1 MESSTHR
8 GEGEREGVGLGIG
21 DGDGGAGSPSLPHGT
36 GTAFAHPLTR
46 RAWARSRFLHYAR
59 HLGWYALL
67 TVVLALL
74 QVTTGL
80 WPLTLG
86 LAVPTVLIVVPG
98 HWWNCRYASA
108 NARRARLIL
117 EHYPWQPCL
126 VEALPE
132 RNGAAEVDEAAESDG
147 AAEGD
152 GWPTFRLTDPAVPG
166 RTWRHG
172 VPGPGREGSSIRA
185 LVHPRA
191 LVAAVGSAGPVP
203 AWFAGDPR
211 FGGVLSPPGGG
222 QPVLL
227 RARGGRGLKGHDRQ
241 APLERDVLAIRAG
254 LLQYRDLPKRHPVR
268 QEWEAQEAVAVMR
281 GTPQAAP
288 PGPSAPPTATA
299 LQRSSGLR
307 IAVRAL
313 LGAVGAVCLALGVGL
328 LVGAA
333 LPDSGGIG
341 MRLMLAGSALVALS
355 VALLCLVGA
364 RAAGSVS
371 RRARWAWAWPVSTT
385 LFTAGVLASW
395 LGGLLD

>member
-1 MESSTHR
+1 MEPSTHR
-8 GEGEREGVGLGIG
+8 GEGEREGVGVG

-36 GTAFAHPLTR
+36 GAAFAHPLTR
-46 RAWARSRFLHYAR
+46 RAWTRSRSLHYAR
-59 HLGWYALL
+59 HLGWYALVAVVL
-67 TVVLALL
+67 TVL
-74 QVTTGL
+74 QVMTGL

-86 LAVPTVLIVVPG
+86 LAISTVLIVVPG
-98 HWWNCRYASA
+98 HWWNCRHASA
-108 NARRARLIL
+108 NARRARLVL
-117 EHYPWQPCL
+117 EHYPWQRCL
-126 VEALPE
+126 VEVLPE
-132 RNGAAEVDEAAESDG
+132 RNGAADGDG

-152 GWPTFRLTDPAVPG
+152 GGWPSFRLTDPAAPG

-185 LVHPRA
+185 LVHPRE

-227 RARGGRGLKGHDRQ
+227 RARGRRGLKGQDRQ
-241 APLERDVLAIRAG
+241 APLERDLLAIRAG
-254 LLQYRDLPKRHPVR
+254 LLEYRDLPKRHPVR

-288 PGPSAPPTATA
+288 PGPSTPPTATA
-299 LQRSSGLR
+299 LQRRTGLR

-313 LGAVGAVCLALGVGL
+313 LGVVGAVCLALGVGL
-328 LVGAA
+328 LVGVV

-341 MRLMLAGSALVALS
+341 MRLLLAGSALATLA

-364 RAAGSVS
+364 RVAGSAS
-371 RRARWAWAWPVSTT
+371 LRARWAWAWPASTV
-385 LFTAGVLASW
+385 LFTAGVLVLW